1 MVLTYSKLRKVLSI
15 LLQNKALRESLVELL
30 SGREKELDE
39 LGFLDLLED
48 SKADLEILE
57 ILTEHKVEDIP
68 AEEAL
73 GVFAD
78 FFCSIKN
85 SWERFKPV
93 LSSLGLR
100 VEADVV
106 TT

>member
-1 MVLTYSKLRKVLSI
+1 MILTYSKLRKVLSI
-15 LLQNKALRESLVELL
+15 LLQNKTLRESLVELL
-30 SGREKELDE
+30 SGKEKELDE
-39 LGFLDLLED
+39 LAFLDLLED
-48 SKADLEILE
+48 SKADLQILE
-57 ILTEHKVEDIP
+57 ILTEQKVEDIP

-78 FFCSIKN
+78 FFCSIKS